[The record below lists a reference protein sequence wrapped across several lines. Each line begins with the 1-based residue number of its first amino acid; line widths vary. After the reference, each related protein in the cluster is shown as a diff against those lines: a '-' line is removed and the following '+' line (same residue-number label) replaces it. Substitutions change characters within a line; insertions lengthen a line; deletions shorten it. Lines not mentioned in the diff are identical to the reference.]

1 MVYLLTM
8 VDLSI
13 AMLVITRGHMKSKDL
28 EREGLS
34 AMIPRDLFLRA
45 HHAAASRAFSG
56 EAPNVWH
63 GLFCW
68 SREFFFKPKFSMRC
82 CPSGQ
87 RWAGGSTQIWWKCVW
102 ISGFQHCHEISHVTS
117 LLFMGNFPMFMKK
130 IIMADGSYIVISPL
144 NPIKTP
150 FFYGLW
156 PSRREK
162 FRPAAAQL

>member
-56 EAPNVWH
+56 EAT
-63 GLFCW
+63 LFCW
-68 SREFFFKPKFSMRC
+68 SREFS
-82 CPSGQ
+82 
-87 RWAGGSTQIWWKCVW
+87 
-102 ISGFQHCHEISHVTS
+102 
-117 LLFMGNFPMFMKK
+117 
-130 IIMADGSYIVISPL
+130 
-144 NPIKTP
+144 
-150 FFYGLW
+150 
-156 PSRREK
+156 
-162 FRPAAAQL
+162 